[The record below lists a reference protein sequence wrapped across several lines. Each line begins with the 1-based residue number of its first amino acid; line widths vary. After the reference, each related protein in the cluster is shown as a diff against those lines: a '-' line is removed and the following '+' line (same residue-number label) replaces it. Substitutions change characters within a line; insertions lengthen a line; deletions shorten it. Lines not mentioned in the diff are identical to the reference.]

1 MTVTQHCK
9 CNSCH
14 WIIPLKTA
22 KTATFRPYIF
32 TAQDRSPTQLVFS
45 FLAIQEQFFKVLP
58 ITGKFVDVIRL
69 AHIFFD
75 LSAFSH
81 GLLSISKN
89 NYIIFMESQALF
101 KSTWIREFNSYEKYL
116 PYHPYFTKGE
126 AYILPS
132 ATQQVR
138 AHPEFS
144 QAPKPTVLTIT
155 LKHPW
160 NSAIDTLRELVK
172 NHIHNL
178 YQTDWIRISEGRIEE
193 SSFFKTVFWQGLGWC
208 GLCLVPCRILVPW
221 SGIEP
226 APLALGS
233 SES

>member
-14 WIIPLKTA
+14 WIIPLKIA

-32 TAQDRSPTQLVFS
+32 TAQNRSPTQLVFS

-58 ITGKFVDVIRL
+58 IWKVCWCHQIGTYFLWSFCISSWS
-69 AHIFFD
+69 F
-75 LSAFSH
+75 
-81 GLLSISKN
+81 SISKN

-178 YQTDWIRISEGRIEE
+178 YQTDWIRISEGGIEE